1 MPDPDQGPTD
11 PEAIARL
18 LVLRKLAAAPRTRHQ
33 LHQHLVDRGIPEDVS
48 GRVLD
53 RFGELGYV
61 DDVTYARDWV
71 QSRHRSRALA
81 RTVIRRELRERGIA
95 PEIAEQ
101 ALTQISQEAELQRAR
116 EFAARK
122 AQRLVDVE
130 SAVAVRRL
138 SGALVRKGY
147 HWSVALTAAQD
158 ALHGRSG
165 DPDGNSSC
173 EESFDGGLY
182 VIDHSQGG

>member
-1 MPDPDQGPTD
+1 M
-11 PEAIARL
+11 

-33 LHQHLVDRGIPEDVS
+33 LHEHLVDRGIPEEVAA
-48 GRVLD
+48 RVLD
-53 RFGELGYV
+53 RFAELGYV

-81 RTVIRRELRERGIA
+81 RTVIRRELRDRGIA

-116 EFAARK
+116 EFAGRK
-122 AQRLVDVE
+122 ATRMVGVE
-130 SAVAVRRL
+130 ASTAMRRL
-138 SGALVRKGY
+138 SDALIRKGY
-147 HWSVALTAAQD
+147 HWSVALTAAQE
-158 ALHGRSG
+158 ALEELSPDSAGGSMDEEAFHRGR
-165 DPDGNSSC
+165 
-173 EESFDGGLY
+173 Y